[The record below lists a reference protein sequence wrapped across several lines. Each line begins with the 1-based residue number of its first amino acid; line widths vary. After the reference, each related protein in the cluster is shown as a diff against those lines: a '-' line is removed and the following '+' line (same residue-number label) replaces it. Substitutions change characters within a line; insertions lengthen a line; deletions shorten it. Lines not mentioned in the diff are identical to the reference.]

1 MTDTIPTNYSESPST
16 IGYLFRNINRLRE
29 HIYTIQ
35 GSVISTYPS
44 MIILRQV
51 FLLVDWD
58 RYNDRLSH
66 SIPIESDVDRK
77 HLRHCLNYCFVDRI
91 RDTISNSVIQDQR
104 VVFSNK
110 YTSCPIRVPTSQ
122 EAKKAES

>member
-1 MTDTIPTNYSESPST
+1 
-16 IGYLFRNINRLRE
+16 
-29 HIYTIQ
+29 
-35 GSVISTYPS
+35 

-110 YTSCPIRVPTSQ
+110 YTSCPIRVPTGQ
-122 EAKKAES
+122 EAKKAKN